1 VTLSNHNHHDGR
13 AFAFLA
19 LRIATVVW
27 SVAAAAYFLGLRF
40 NATPSLPIG
49 FWLIKPLRTPVARG
63 MIVSFS
69 FPCTEEQHR
78 FCRSAISLG
87 CSSRSVPLL
96 KPIIAVP
103 GDAVSV
109 SDGGMAINDT
119 PLSNSAR
126 LPMQIDPVSSGR
138 YLVPNAR
145 FWAVSTLHARSFD
158 SRYFEAVGIE
168 CIQGQALK
176 LMAG

>member
-1 VTLSNHNHHDGR
+1 MTPSKNYHRHGR
-13 AFAFLA
+13 AFTFWA
-19 LRIATVVW
+19 LRTTIAVW
-27 SVAAAAYFLGLRF
+27 GVAIAAYFFGLRF
-40 NATPSLPIG
+40 NTTPSLPIG

-63 MIVSFS
+63 MVVSFS
-69 FPCTEEQHR
+69 FPCTVEQRR
-78 FCRSAISLG
+78 FCFSAAPLG
-87 CSSRSVPLL
+87 CSSRNASLL
-96 KPIIAVP
+96 KPVIAVQ

-109 SDGGMAINDT
+109 GDAGIAINDT
-119 PLSNSAR
+119 PLLNSAR

-138 YLVPNAR
+138 YRVPNAQ